1 MMQRRVW
8 SFASKSLVRQPGRAL
23 LGMLGIAAIGALLFD
38 MLLLSRGLIVSFR
51 ALLESAGFDVRVSAG
66 QPPVTAGPRIA
77 DARAVL
83 AAVRSLPSVEEAI
96 AVRFGQALAAAPDG
110 EALELFL
117 TGADPTRRH
126 PWILLEGRDLSAH
139 DEGGAAAVVVNRN
152 LARRLAVAPGAQ
164 ITLRGDCSRDPV
176 AVPPRAALVSGI
188 AAFPFDDPRAL
199 TAAASLEDFQR
210 VCGLDGADE
219 ADLVLVTSRREGGP
233 DAAVQAIRALRPDL
247 HAYSNEEMVAHFQR
261 VGFSYFQQIS
271 AVLSTI
277 TVFFGFLL
285 ITVLL
290 TVSVNQRLGEIAAL
304 RALGFTRQRVVLDVL
319 AQAVLVVAAG
329 GVLSLPLGLALSRWL
344 ETILHAMPEIPADMH
359 FFVFESRTLL
369 VHVAVL
375 AVTAVLA
382 ALYPMRLVARLPIA
396 ATLRRETIN

>member
-1 MMQRRVW
+1 MTSRRVW
-8 SFASKSLVRQPGRAL
+8 SFAWRSLARQPGRAL

-66 QPPVTAGPRIA
+66 EPPVTTGPRIA
-77 DARAVL
+77 ESGAVL
-83 AAVRSLPSVEEAI
+83 SAIRLLPAVEEAI
-96 AVRFGQALAAAPDG
+96 AVRFGQALATAPDG
-110 EALELFL
+110 KALELFL
-117 TGADPTRRH
+117 TGADPVRRR
-126 PWILLEGRDLSAH
+126 PWILLEGQDLAARD
-139 DEGGAAAVVVNRN
+139 GAAPAAILINRN
-152 LARRLAVAPGAQ
+152 LARRLGAIPGAEV
-164 ITLRGDCSRDPV
+164 TLRGDCARDPV
-176 AVPPRAALVSGI
+176 AVPPTRAVVSGI
-188 AAFPFDDPRAL
+188 AAFPFDDPKAL

-210 VCGLDGADE
+210 VCGFEKGDE
-219 ADLVLVTSRREGGP
+219 ADMLLVTSRREEGP
-233 DAAVQAIRALRPDL
+233 VAAVQAIRVLRPDL
-247 HAYSNEEMVAHFQR
+247 HAFSNEELVARFQQ

-304 RALGFTRQRVVLDVL
+304 RALGFTRTRVVLDVL
-319 AQAVLVVAAG
+319 AQAALVVAAG
-329 GVLSLPLGLALSRWL
+329 GALSLPLGLALSRWL
-344 ETILHAMPEIPADMH
+344 ETILHAMPEIPSDMH
-359 FFVFESRTLL
+359 FFVFEPRTLV
-369 VHVAVL
+369 VHGAVL
-375 AVTAVLA
+375 ALTALLA